1 MAAACS
7 SSEAAASTPLS
18 ALDENRWNQ
27 RRMIKVAKIHH
38 KNHVFS
44 MKEITEP
51 LHGYRWP
58 PHPSLVAATLWAIYH
73 IVH

>member
-18 ALDENRWNQ
+18 ARDKNKWNQ
-27 RRMIKVAKIHH
+27 RRMIKVATIHH

-51 LHGYRWP
+51 LHRCR
-58 PHPSLVAATLWAIYH
+58 
-73 IVH
+73 

>member
-7 SSEAAASTPLS
+7 SSEAAASTPVS
-18 ALDENRWNQ
+18 ARDKNKWNQ

-51 LHGYRWP
+51 LHGCR
-58 PHPSLVAATLWAIYH
+58 
-73 IVH
+73 